1 MSKNRMD
8 DSERMER
15 RERDKQARALLS
27 AQVPEAEST
36 QLFAAP
42 IRLSPSEGDRRIQS
56 KLGDFSVAKHLMED
70 HKRLFGVSQT
80 PQTPRQFPSQSSSSS
95 SGNSSSGSG
104 SSNSTSSSS
113 SSSVALSNQSQQQL
127 ATSSSSNNSC
137 ATTGPGTTNSGN
149 SNNGTIPNNRASTQH
164 YYQQQPPRFP
174 KPADSKSAYNGR
186 GVYQGQFV
194 KHDIHSGAMS
204 APKAP
209 GPPPPL
215 SSSSSSS
222 SQQLGGHLPN
232 GRTMGDKQSTAMI
245 PNGSLRGTLK
255 PSRLPMTSIPPV
267 NPLGTPASV
276 GEVRDILKEM
286 TETVT
291 PVTGIA
297 ATPRT
302 EFDTKFAFGAA
313 GLPQYKYTELPPLF
327 TPTANRSSSRPNDLV
342 NEPNVSDSDDGE
354 RKKQTTEAMSPNND
368 NSSESDESAS
378 SGESSSEE
386 SNNGMKLEPT
396 NQNSPSSKLE
406 QWSLIKF
413 VNPHVQNDASQPLTQ
428 EPSPQM
434 AIKNER
440 DEENQAFQAQ
450 AHLIKQELYQTEVN
464 EESHDVQQIPS
475 SDTNTRYEQ
484 SLAIPTVTKSP
495 SKSPDAHSN
504 SENFE
509 SDEIESVLAEVK
521 EIATIKP
528 ISSFSDTDEKV
539 TEKCVKKVRDKR
551 RRRSHQTAATPQSD
565 SSDDDGGFGSTGKS
579 RSRSKSTDKEMM
591 RVRRTQ
597 KKKQIGATATTA
609 VSIGSG
615 PNAVVTNTVPKSTPP
630 ATKKEAAAA
639 AASKGTKKVI
649 TRRLGGGA
657 RRNSAVKSRETLET
671 TSSSS
676 DDDSPNNSDGGNV
689 RNEDF
694 DLNLDD
700 GKTTRVPGKITN
712 KHHAVSLMAVTQ
724 NRPSSRGHAK
734 QSNDDNSSIS
744 STTSREEHLSSPRS
758 AARPS
763 VSPRNRLLSPISKL
777 SSSCDENSDATDSD
791 SIREERKIRDKT
803 KSDKNKSDTL
813 RKLFSGFKGEG
824 GAKGKGQVVIVDHSE
839 DSHSKDEGFASEKFL
854 SPYSSKYGGAGSIGG
869 GNVTKVSASDQS
881 ATVAVKQLLCRI
893 DLSRLKRIPHPSP
906 NQVLPVVQKSP
917 RKGSKHHGEPKSPT
931 TWSQSRGGKN
941 SSSEGGKGASRQDGN
956 QVENGRLVGMAAGG
970 VVQEGNNKTTTTTC
984 DQLMVNRINAT
995 TATTL
1000 SLSQVTQSPKN
1011 LPNDH
1016 KSTHNNNNNNNNS
1029 IKRESIK
1036 SEYTNSDITGNSP
1049 RIDDKGS
1056 LYGGKLG
1063 TFNGG
1068 SIKREKLSETKA
1080 DFYTTPNSGGGGAS
1094 TTDLDVKQGKLTGE
1108 CVPKERKKRR
1118 SSSGSGCIKSSKKR
1132 KNGSQNELI
1141 HETPPTNHDRIETV
1155 VYRDVEKKIYYSYFE
1170 CTNESDSGRED
1181 NITIN
1186 CRGQSTYLLE
1196 AQRLKHAADKET
1208 EHLAQAMT
1216 YLEAVLYFILT
1227 GDAMEK
1233 ESLTERSAFTMYKD
1247 TLKLIR
1253 YISSKF
1259 RSQQQVHTMQG
1270 NIHSK
1275 VAILSLRCQSLLY
1288 LKLYRMCKVEVRD
1301 VQKII
1306 GEHTTKRNTDLPN
1319 GNTPS
1324 PISPSTAVQ
1333 GQNMGGTT
1341 GGQMVSH
1348 QVYNAFQRQHTFLH
1362 YLVNCHDYWDQAD
1375 ILVTK
1380 GNHTEF
1386 FINLDHENG
1395 PMTLHSSMSGA
1406 VKYVKAGL
1414 QKLRQTCQV

>member
-1 MSKNRMD
+1 MSRNRMD

-15 RERDKQARALLS
+15 RERDKQARAMLS
-27 AQVPEAEST
+27 AQIPETEST

-42 IRLSPSEGDRRIQS
+42 VRLSPSEGDRRIQS
-56 KLGDFSVAKHLMED
+56 KLGDFSVAKHLMEE
-70 HKRLFGVSQT
+70 KRLFGISQT
-80 PQTPRQFPSQSSSSS
+80 PQTPRQFPQ
-95 SGNSSSGSG
+95 
-104 SSNSTSSSS
+104 SSNSS
-113 SSSVALSNQSQQQL
+113 LSNQSQQQL
-127 ATSSSSNNSC
+127 GTSSSNNSC
-137 ATTGPGTTNSGN
+137 AMMGSGPTNSGN
-149 SNNGTIPNNRASTQH
+149 SNNGTIASNRASSH
-164 YYQQQPPRFP
+164 HYQQQPPRNVFL
-174 KPADSKSAYNGR
+174 KPTDSKPAYNGR

-194 KHDIHSGAMS
+194 KHEMHST
-204 APKAP
+204 APKGP
-209 GPPPPL
+209 GPPSL
-215 SSSSSSS
+215 T
-222 SQQLGGHLPN
+222 SQQLNSHLQNGRLMSEKQSSTMMPN
-232 GRTMGDKQSTAMI
+232 GT
-245 PNGSLRGTLK
+245 LRGTLK
-255 PSRLPMTSIPPV
+255 PSRLPMTSIPAG
-267 NPLGTPASV
+267 NPLSTPTSV

-327 TPTANRSSSRPNDLV
+327 TPTVNRSSSRPNDLV
-342 NEPNVSDSDDGE
+342 NEPNISDSDDGE
-354 RKKQTTEAMSPNND
+354 RKKQHTETMSPNND

-386 SNNGMKLEPT
+386 SNNGLKLEST
-396 NQNSPSSKLE
+396 DQNSPSSKLE
-406 QWSLIKF
+406 QWSLIQF
-413 VNPHVQNDASQPLTQ
+413 VKPHVQNDTSQPATQ
-428 EPSPQM
+428 EPSPSM

-440 DEENQAFQAQ
+440 DEENQVYHSQ
-450 AHLIKQELYQTEVN
+450 AHHIKQELYQN
-464 EESHDVQQIPS
+464 EANDDGGHETANQHTQMSI
-475 SDTNTRYEQ
+475 TNLRYET
-484 SLAIPTVTKSP
+484 SSVVTPVAKSP
-495 SKSPDAHSN
+495 SKSPDRRSN
-504 SENFE
+504 SDPFE

-521 EIATIKP
+521 QIATIKP
-528 ISSFSDTDEKV
+528 ISSFSDTDDKV
-539 TEKCVKKVRDKR
+539 TEKCVKKIRDKR
-551 RRRSHQTAATPQSD
+551 RRRSHQTTTPHSD
-565 SSDDDGGFGSTGKS
+565 SSDDDGGFGSTTR
-579 RSRSKSTDKEMM
+579 RSRSKSTEKEMK
-591 RVRRTQ
+591 RVRGRPP
-597 KKKQIGATATTA
+597 KKKSLPPAIVSTTNTITNT
-609 VSIGSG
+609 VK
-615 PNAVVTNTVPKSTPP
+615 NTVPKTTPP
-630 ATKKEAAAA
+630 PKKD
-639 AASKGTKKVI
+639 ASKGGKKVI
-649 TRRLGGGA
+649 SRRLGA
-657 RRNSAVKSRETLET
+657 RRSSVMKSREMLET

-676 DDDSPNNSDGGNV
+676 DNSDNSDDDNTRNDDDSESNGAEGI
-689 RNEDF
+689 
-694 DLNLDD
+694 
-700 GKTTRVPGKITN
+700 KTRMPCKPAIAS
-712 KHHAVSLMAVTQ
+712 KHHPVSLLAITQ
-724 NRPSSRGHAK
+724 NRPSSRGHPK
-734 QSNDDNSSIS
+734 QSNDDNSSVS
-744 STTSREEHLSSPRS
+744 SNTSREEHHSTPRS

-763 VSPRNRLLSPISKL
+763 VSPANRLISPISKL

-839 DSHSKDEGFASEKFL
+839 DSHIQSKDDSGVSEKFL
-854 SPYSSKYGGAGSIGG
+854 SPYSSKYGSNTNIS
-869 GNVTKVSASDQS
+869 GNLMRSSDQS
-881 ATVAVKQLLCRI
+881 VSAARQLLCRI
-893 DLSRLKRIPHPSP
+893 DLLRLKRIPHPP
-906 NQVLPVVQKSP
+906 NTVQMHKSP
-917 RKGSKHHGEPKSPT
+917 RKGKYHCDSKSPGAT
-931 TWSQSRGGKN
+931 TWNAATTCGAKNPSGDGGGGKIN
-941 SSSEGGKGASRQDGN
+941 ARLEVN
-956 QVENGRLVGMAAGG
+956 QVENGRLTGTYSQMNSH
-970 VVQEGNNKTTTTTC
+970 ENKTGNN
-984 DQLMVNRINAT
+984 QSIPNRVNSTNVLT
-995 TATTL
+995 G
-1000 SLSQVTQSPKN
+1000 QVAQSPKN

-1016 KSTHNNNNNNNNS
+1016 KSTNNNNNS

-1036 SEYTNSDITGNSP
+1036 SEYTNVDITGNSP

-1068 SIKREKLSETKA
+1068 SIKREKLSETKS
-1080 DFYTTPNSGGGGAS
+1080 DFYTSGAS
-1094 TTDLDVKQGKLTGE
+1094 SEIDVKQSSGKLTTE
-1108 CVPKERKKRR
+1108 CLPKERKKRR
-1118 SSSGSGCIKSSKKR
+1118 SSSGSGPIKTGKKR

-1141 HETPPTNHDRIETV
+1141 HETTPPTNHDRIETV

-1181 NITIN
+1181 NVKIN

-1216 YLEAVLYFILT
+1216 YLEAVLYFLLT

-1288 LKLYRMCKVEVRD
+1288 LKLYRMCKAEVRE

-1306 GEHTTKRNTDLPN
+1306 GEHTTKRNADLPN

-1324 PISPSTAVQ
+1324 PISPSTTIQ
-1333 GQNMGGTT
+1333 GQNIGGTT
-1341 GGQMVSH
+1341 GGQMVPH
-1348 QVYNAFQRQHTFLH
+1348 QTYNAFQRQSTFLH
-1362 YLVNCHDYWDQAD
+1362 YLVNCHDLWDQAD
-1375 ILVTK
+1375 LLVTK

-1395 PMTLHSSMSGA
+1395 PMTLHSSISSA

>member
-15 RERDKQARALLS
+15 RERDKQARAMLS
-27 AQVPEAEST
+27 AQVPETEST

-42 IRLSPSEGDRRIQS
+42 IRLSPSEGDLRIQS
-56 KLGDFSVAKHLMED
+56 KLGDFAKVKHLMED
-70 HKRLFGVSQT
+70 QKRLIGISQT
-80 PQTPRQFPSQSSSSS
+80 PQTPRQFPPQ
-95 SGNSSSGSG
+95 
-104 SSNSTSSSS
+104 SSNST
-113 SSSVALSNQSQQQL
+113 LSNQSQQQQL
-127 ATSSSSNNSC
+127 GASSSNNSC
-137 ATTGPGTTNSGN
+137 ATTGPGPTNSGN
-149 SNNGTIPNNRASTQH
+149 NGTISNNRASSH
-164 YYQQQPPRFP
+164 HYQQQPPRNVFL
-174 KPADSKSAYNGR
+174 KPTDSKSAYNGR
-186 GVYQGQFV
+186 GVYQGQFL
-194 KHDIHSGAMS
+194 KHDIHSSGMGA
-204 APKAP
+204 AKGP
-209 GPPPPL
+209 GPPQL
-215 SSSSSSS
+215 A
-222 SQQLGGHLPN
+222 SQQLNTQHLPN
-232 GRTMGDKQSTAMI
+232 GRQMNDKQSSTLM
-245 PNGSLRGTLK
+245 PNGVLRGTLK
-255 PSRLPMTSIPPV
+255 PSRLPMTSIPQG
-267 NPLGTPASV
+267 NPLSTPTSV

-327 TPTANRSSSRPNDLV
+327 TPTVNRSSSRPNDLG

-354 RKKQTTEAMSPNND
+354 RKKQTTETMSPNND

-386 SNNGMKLEPT
+386 SNNGLKLEPA

-406 QWSLIKF
+406 QWSLIQF
-413 VNPHVQNDASQPLTQ
+413 VKPHVQNDASQPSTQ

-440 DEENQAFQAQ
+440 DDENQVFHGQ
-450 AHLIKQELYQTEVN
+450 AHHIKQEMYHN
-464 EESHDVQQIPS
+464 ELVEEIQDPPMQQSHHGES
-475 SDTNTRYEQ
+475 NLRYDQ
-484 SLAIPTVTKSP
+484 AVASVTKSP
-495 SKSPDAHSN
+495 SKSPDRRSN
-504 SENFE
+504 SDPFE

-528 ISSFSDTDEKV
+528 ISSFSDTDEKMA
-539 TEKCVKKVRDKR
+539 EKCVKKVRDKR
-551 RRRSHQTAATPQSD
+551 RRRSHQTTTPHSD
-565 SSDDDGGFGSTGKS
+565 SSDDDDGFGSTKR
-579 RSRSKSTDKEMM
+579 RSRSKSTEKEMK
-591 RVRRTQ
+591 RVRGRLS
-597 KKKQIGATATTA
+597 KKKQHYLATASTNT
-609 VSIGSG
+609 G
-615 PNAVVTNTVPKSTPP
+615 PNAVTNAVPKSTPP
-630 ATKKEAAAA
+630 KKEA
-639 AASKGTKKVI
+639 SKGGRKVI
-649 TRRLGGGA
+649 SRRLGA
-657 RRNSAVKSRETLET
+657 RRNSVVKSREMLET
-671 TSSSS
+671 TSSSDNSDNNS
-676 DDDSPNNSDGGNV
+676 DDDACNDSDS
-689 RNEDF
+689 
-694 DLNLDD
+694 
-700 GKTTRVPGKITN
+700 VPSKP
-712 KHHAVSLMAVTQ
+712 MAVGKHQVSSFVALTQ
-724 NRPSSRGHAK
+724 SRPLSRGHPK
-734 QSNDDNSSIS
+734 QSNDDNSSMS

-763 VSPRNRLLSPISKL
+763 VSPGNRLVSPISKL

-803 KSDKNKSDTL
+803 KSDKNKNVTL
-813 RKLFSGFKGEG
+813 RKLFSGLKGEG

-839 DSHSKDEGFASEKFL
+839 DSHIQSKDDTFASEKFL
-854 SPYSSKYGGAGSIGG
+854 SPYSAKYGSGSGSNQVRSG
-869 GNVTKVSASDQS
+869 DPTRH
-881 ATVAVKQLLCRI
+881 LLCRI
-893 DLSRLKRIPHPSP
+893 DLSRLKRIPHLA
-906 NQVLPVVQKSP
+906 NAVQVHKSP
-917 RKGSKHHGEPKSPT
+917 RKSKHHGDPKSPATT
-931 TWSQSRGGKN
+931 TWSQSRGGK
-941 SSSEGGKGASRQDGN
+941 SSSAEAASKASAN
-956 QVENGRLVGMAAGG
+956 QVENGRLTVAFESGVGDN
-970 VVQEGNNKTTTTTC
+970 QTI
-984 DQLMVNRINAT
+984 VNRVNSMSAS
-995 TATTL
+995 A
-1000 SLSQVTQSPKN
+1000 SQVGQSPKN

-1016 KSTHNNNNNNNNS
+1016 KSSHNNNNS

-1036 SEYTNSDITGNSP
+1036 SEYTNSDITGSSP

-1056 LYGGKLG
+1056 LYAGKLG
-1063 TFNGG
+1063 AFNGG
-1068 SIKREKLSETKA
+1068 GIKREKLSETKS
-1080 DFYTTPNSGGGGAS
+1080 DFYTPGAAPS
-1094 TTDLDVKQGKLTGE
+1094 EIDVKQSSGKLAGE

-1118 SSSGSGCIKSSKKR
+1118 SSSGSGSIKSGKKR

-1141 HETPPTNHDRIETV
+1141 HETTPPTNHDRIETV
-1155 VYRDVEKKIYYSYFE
+1155 VYREVEKKIYYSYFE

-1181 NITIN
+1181 NVKIN

-1216 YLEAVLYFILT
+1216 YLEAVLYFLLT
-1227 GDAMEK
+1227 GDSMEK

-1288 LKLYRMCKVEVRD
+1288 LKLYRMCKPEVRE

-1306 GEHTTKRNTDLPN
+1306 GEHTTKRNADLPN

-1324 PISPSTAVQ
+1324 PISPSTAIQ
-1333 GQNMGGTT
+1333 GQNIGGTT
-1341 GGQMVSH
+1341 GGQMVPH
-1348 QVYNAFQRQHTFLH
+1348 QTYNAFQRQSTFLH
-1362 YLVNCHDYWDQAD
+1362 YLVNCHDLWDQAD
-1375 ILVTK
+1375 LLVTK

-1395 PMTLHSSMSGA
+1395 PMTLHSSISSA